1 MVKNQTK
8 KQNKPTNKKKPAG
21 NVSKRRPPGK
31 IDRKELSSMFLFTV
45 VYFIFIIILN
55 GFVETKLP
63 GVQYIGDIPIKLS
76 EGILYLG
83 LAIWA
88 MISTSMGANHLRD

>member
-1 MVKNQTK
+1 MVKSQMKKQKKSTK
-8 KQNKPTNKKKPAG
+8 KRKPVG
-21 NVSKRRPPGK
+21 NVRRRPPGK

-88 MISTSMGANHLRD
+88 MISTTMGANHLRD